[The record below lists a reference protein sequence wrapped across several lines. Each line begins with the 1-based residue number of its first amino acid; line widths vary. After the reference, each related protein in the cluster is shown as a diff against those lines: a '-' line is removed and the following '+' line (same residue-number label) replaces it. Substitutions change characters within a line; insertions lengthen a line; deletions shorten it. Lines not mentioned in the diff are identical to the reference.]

1 VQFIRLLTFGSRPRF
16 TAAERALTNGTHPA
30 RMAPES
36 AQVTSFDAF
45 LHSVSAWEHLL
56 ESDAQET
63 AQKQLNV
70 LRRSV
75 PRQRTPN
82 EPTPRD
88 AAHALE
94 TLWLKKHAALWYR
107 WTPTLCQG
115 VRNGRAASCSLL
127 CFLFDG
133 AQRFLYPLCGMVLK
147 APRRATRMEGAPNAT
162 STMKSARQ
170 QTFVPMSERYR
181 LHLQLVY
188 DTLVETMQ
196 AQLTQAATALTG
208 IVSRGGVDSSTST
221 CQLMRCLGVVVQNT
235 PSRCLP
241 SAQLK
246 TAGNLLWD
254 QYALSLGPELETLR
268 AAAISCLKSIHDRL
282 QTIPPLEQL
291 LANPLRWNDAHVVS
305 FVEAML
311 TLRMRHLS
319 RVQESAPDSTAVDEL
334 VLAMVEHHFRSAST
348 SPALRL
354 QSARLLRLL
363 LRSRPSIASSRN
375 ALLFRMLK
383 DPFHAVRVVAIAC
396 LSQPGI
402 GAAGTPL
409 FRELEALT
417 ADPIASMRAAACTAL
432 GRLAADPGAFI
443 PQTEPTI
450 ILDNDW
456 NALKGRAMDLLLKR
470 LEEDPNV
477 HVRAAAAYSL
487 SQFCTHAER
496 LAAQLPERIIELA
509 IDELRRAPYSSQA
522 SAYCRLLGASVPSE
536 AQRTQIVVVI
546 GDIVQG
552 ARRKALRQQA
562 ILALAKHVRP
572 ADGAAR
578 WSLAQKPDNELD
590 LDQCGRNAA
599 PAETPHQDAVASNRT
614 GA

>member
-1 VQFIRLLTFGSRPRF
+1 VQNTPSRCLP
-16 TAAERALTNGTHPA
+16 
-30 RMAPES
+30 S
-36 AQVTSFDAF
+36 AQLKTAGN
-45 LHSVSAWEHLL
+45 LL
-56 ESDAQET
+56 WDQYA
-63 AQKQLNV
+63 
-70 LRRSV
+70 
-75 PRQRTPN
+75 
-82 EPTPRD
+82 
-88 AAHALE
+88 
-94 TLWLKKHAALWYR
+94 
-107 WTPTLCQG
+107 
-115 VRNGRAASCSLL
+115 
-127 CFLFDG
+127 
-133 AQRFLYPLCGMVLK
+133 
-147 APRRATRMEGAPNAT
+147 
-162 STMKSARQ
+162 
-170 QTFVPMSERYR
+170 
-181 LHLQLVY
+181 
-188 DTLVETMQ
+188 
-196 AQLTQAATALTG
+196 TG
-208 IVSRGGVDSSTST
+208 IVSRGGVDSSTWT

-417 ADPIASMRAAACTAL
+417 AEPIASMRAAACTAL

-477 HVRAAAAYSL
+477 HVRAAAAFSA
-487 SQFCTHAER
+487 SSARMQNAWRRDSPRGSSNWR
-496 LAAQLPERIIELA
+496 LMNFDVHHIRVK
-509 IDELRRAPYSSQA
+509 QA
-522 SAYCRLLGASVPSE
+522 
-536 AQRTQIVVVI
+536 RTV
-546 GDIVQG
+546 
-552 ARRKALRQQA
+552 AFW
-562 ILALAKHVRP
+562 VRP
-572 ADGAAR
+572 SR
-578 WSLAQKPDNELD
+578 PKHSEHRSLW
-590 LDQCGRNAA
+590 
-599 PAETPHQDAVASNRT
+599 
-614 GA
+614 